1 MIEVA
6 LMAPSK
12 QTDNKL
18 RWETDVDG
26 VKFKLYIPKMRV
38 PRPWPLRILVRVC
51 DIDQSSGDE
60 MAEPIDPSLER
71 GITSAV
77 RKVSE
82 HTETVRFDPEGN
94 PNEWEIGSPY
104 IPFSLL
110 PHRSVENLQIQIW
123 WDRSAGTW
131 SDT

>member
-26 VKFKLYIPKMRV
+26 VNFKLYIPKARV
-38 PRPWPLRILVRVC
+38 PYPWPKRILVRVC
-51 DIDQSSGDE
+51 DIDQPSGNEAVQPD
-60 MAEPIDPSLER
+60 DPTLER
-71 GITSAV
+71 GITATV
-77 RKVSE
+77 RKVRE
-82 HTETVRFDPEGN
+82 HTETVRFDPDGD
-94 PNEWEIGSPY
+94 PNDWEIGSPY

-110 PHRSVENLQIQIW
+110 PRRSAENLQLQVW

-131 SDT
+131 SN